1 MILRQDDQGQW
12 SSYCLVIVQSPDDH
26 PAIILLSFNYHPVI
40 IPLSSSYHPVIIQL
54 SSSYHPVIIQLSF
67 SYYLVSLSYSMVTFC
82 ANSFRLTEA
91 CSCTILLSINNS
103 RSGQEHAYTSG
114 CTAHCPWKCK
124 RIFFLSPRPKTF
136 QTHHSLTKNS
146 YVHWLKTSNPYNSF
160 LPSS

>member
-1 MILRQDDQGQW
+1 MVQLLSGYCPKSRW
-12 SSYCLVIVQSPDDH
+12 SSSH
-26 PAIILLSFNYHPVI
+26 
-40 IPLSSSYHPVIIQL
+40 HPVIIQL
-54 SSSYHPVIIQLSF
+54 SSSYHPIIIQLSSRYHPVIIQLSF

-124 RIFFLSPRPKTF
+124 RIFFLSPRPKIF

>member
-1 MILRQDDQGQW
+1 MTRANGP
-12 SSYCLVIVQSPDDH
+12 VIVW
-26 PAIILLSFNYHPVI
+26 LLSKVQMIIQPSSCYHSIIIQLSSHYHPVI
-40 IPLSSSYHPVIIQL
+40 IPLSSSYHPFIIHL

-124 RIFFLSPRPKTF
+124 RIFFFHQDQKSFKRTTASQKT
-136 QTHHSLTKNS
+136 
-146 YVHWLKTSNPYNSF
+146 VMCIG
-160 LPSS
+160 

>member
-1 MILRQDDQGQW
+1 MPSKTTNVCRISICKMDKSIQYKQCWRVQLKWSQSIVKVFKPPVMTDD
-12 SSYCLVIVQSPDDH
+12 
-26 PAIILLSFNYHPVI
+26 LSVLHCSTYWTSHTD
-40 IPLSSSYHPVIIQL
+40 SQL
-54 SSSYHPVIIQLSF
+54 TLI
-67 SYYLVSLSYSMVTFC
+67 YSMVTFC

-124 RIFFLSPRPKTF
+124 RIFFLSPRPKIF

>member
-1 MILRQDDQGQW
+1 MTRANGP
-12 SSYCLVIVQSPDDH
+12 VIVW
-26 PAIILLSFNYHPVI
+26 LLSKVQMIIQPSSCYHSIIIQLSSHYHPVI
-40 IPLSSSYHPVIIQL
+40 IPL

-82 ANSFRLTEA
+82 GNSFRLTEA

-124 RIFFLSPRPKTF
+124 RIFFFHQDQKSFKRTTASQKT
-136 QTHHSLTKNS
+136 
-146 YVHWLKTSNPYNSF
+146 VMCIG
-160 LPSS
+160 

>member
-1 MILRQDDQGQW
+1 MILGQDDQGQW
-12 SSYCLVIVQSPDDH
+12 STYCLVIVQSPDDH
-26 PAIILLSFNYHPVI
+26 PDIILLSFSYHPVI
-40 IPLSSSYHPVIIQL
+40 IQLSSSYHPVVIPLSSSYHPVIIQL
-54 SSSYHPVIIQLSF
+54 SSSYYPVIIQLSF

-136 QTHHSLTKNS
+136 QTHHSLTKT
-146 YVHWLKTSNPYNSF
+146 VMCIG
-160 LPSS
+160 

>member
-1 MILRQDDQGQW
+1 MCVFQIKDDKEHILEKNLKRQSKKMILRQDDQGQW

-82 ANSFRLTEA
+82 ANSFRLFNKET
-91 CSCTILLSINNS
+91 
-103 RSGQEHAYTSG
+103 
-114 CTAHCPWKCK
+114 
-124 RIFFLSPRPKTF
+124 
-136 QTHHSLTKNS
+136 
-146 YVHWLKTSNPYNSF
+146 VPYIIF
-160 LPSS
+160 LPTVCYLEQPTNWN

>member
-1 MILRQDDQGQW
+1 MKNEEECVCWLGWKAGWKLVEISKQLPSLRG
-12 SSYCLVIVQSPDDH
+12 
-26 PAIILLSFNYHPVI
+26 
-40 IPLSSSYHPVIIQL
+40 
-54 SSSYHPVIIQLSF
+54 YHPVIIQLSF

-124 RIFFLSPRPKTF
+124 RIFFLSPRPKIF